1 MINENYNDLLRD
13 IGHARHSPA
22 AAWRL
27 IAVLA
32 LLLVVLSTVL
42 HIA

>member
-1 MINENYNDLLRD
+1 MINENYNDLLRE
-13 IGHARHSPA
+13 IGHARHSAA

-32 LLLVVLSTVL
+32 LLLVGLSTAL
-42 HIA
+42 HLA